1 MTDLSESAAE
11 KERRS
16 LLIGVGFAVL
26 AGLTFIFLDTIAK
39 LLVAKYSFIQVTWG
53 RYFFHM
59 LPLLVL
65 LAVRG
70 QLHLARTGRPRLQ
83 LVRSALLFAASA
95 LFVLALRYLPLA
107 DAITLNH
114 ASPLLVTA
122 LSVPLLAE
130 KVGWRRWAAVSVG
143 FFGVLVVVRPGF
155 EELHWAVALPLI
167 TAAAMAFYNITTRML
182 ASTDSPLT
190 TIFYTGVVGTIVS
203 TAAVPFV
210 WTPPDL
216 WGWAGLVAVGVVGFL
231 GHLAYIHA
239 FTHAPPSFLS
249 PMGYLSLVWATLVG
263 WLLFD
268 QLPDL
273 WTFVGMGIIAGS
285 GLYILYRES
294 IRRRE
299 RKG

>member
-1 MTDLSESAAE
+1 MTAAIESAADR
-11 KERRS
+11 ERRS

-26 AGLTFIFLDTIAK
+26 AGLTFIFMDTLAK
-39 LLVAKYSFIQVTWG
+39 LLVARYSFIQVTWG

-59 LPLLVL
+59 LPLLAL
-65 LAVRG
+65 LTVRG
-70 QLHLARTGRPRLQ
+70 QLHLARTGRPGLQ

-143 FFGVLVVVRPGF
+143 FLGVLVVVRPGF
-155 EELHWAVALPLI
+155 ETMHWAVVLPLV
-167 TAAAMAFYNITTRML
+167 TATSMAFYNIATRML
-182 ASTDSPLT
+182 AATDPPLT
-190 TIFYTGVVGTIVS
+190 TIFYTGVVGTVAS
-203 TAAVPFV
+203 TAMVPFV
-210 WTPPDL
+210 WTPMDL
-216 WGWAGLVAVGVVGFL
+216 WGWVGLVAIGVIGFL
-231 GHLAYIHA
+231 GHLSYIHA
-239 FTHAPPSFLS
+239 FRHAPPSFLS
-249 PMGYLSLVWATLVG
+249 PMGYLGLVWATLAG

-268 QLPDL
+268 QLPDR
-273 WTFVGMGIIAGS
+273 WTFTGMAIIAGS

-299 RKG
+299 RVG